1 MQKRFP
7 DRAIV
12 RFPLG
17 MLARVDAVL
26 KPGECRAAFILAATA
41 AALRKI
47 EQREGRPLVGERP
60 ELRE

>member
-1 MQKRFP
+1 
-7 DRAIV
+7 
-12 RFPLG
+12 

-47 EQREGRPLVGERP
+47 ERDAKPSPP
-60 ELRE
+60 EQ